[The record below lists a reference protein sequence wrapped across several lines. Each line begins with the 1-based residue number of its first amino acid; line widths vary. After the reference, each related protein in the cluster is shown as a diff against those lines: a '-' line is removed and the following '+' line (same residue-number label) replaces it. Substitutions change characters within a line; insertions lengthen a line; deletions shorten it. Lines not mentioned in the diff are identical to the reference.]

1 MLFFKNKNKISIKLY
16 LNNNK
21 IWIFTTL
28 KHTYIIIKECIYIYM
43 LETFSRINLFFTIL
57 LYLCRF

>member
-28 KHTYIIIKECIYIYM
+28 KHTYIIIKECIYIYVRNF
-43 LETFSRINLFFTIL
+43 FS
-57 LYLCRF
+57 Y

>member
-28 KHTYIIIKECIYIYM
+28 KHTYIIIKECIYI
-43 LETFSRINLFFTIL
+43 
-57 LYLCRF
+57 C